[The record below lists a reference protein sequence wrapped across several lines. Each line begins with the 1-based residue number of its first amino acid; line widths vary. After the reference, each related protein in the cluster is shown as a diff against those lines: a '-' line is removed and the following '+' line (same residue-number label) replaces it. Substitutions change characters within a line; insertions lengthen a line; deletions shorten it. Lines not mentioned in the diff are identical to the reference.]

1 MKRLHPVNYKGGG
14 KSPKIP
20 TPAPAPKIEEKEP
33 DVLVT
38 GSKKKRQEKKGTPS
52 KGLNRFLITP
62 GGNTGS
68 GVNVPE

>member
-1 MKRLHPVNYKGGG
+1 MKKLQPVNYKGGG

-20 TPAPAPKIEEKEP
+20 TPAPVAKIEEKEP

-38 GSKKKRQEKKGTPS
+38 GSKKKRLEKKAPS

-62 GGNTGS
+62 GGTSGS
-68 GVNVPE
+68 GANVPE